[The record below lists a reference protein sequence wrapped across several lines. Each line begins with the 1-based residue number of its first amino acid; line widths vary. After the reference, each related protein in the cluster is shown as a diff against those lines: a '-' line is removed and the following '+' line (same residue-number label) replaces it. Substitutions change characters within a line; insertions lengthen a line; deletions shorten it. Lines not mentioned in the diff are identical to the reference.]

1 MFIIADPRGY
11 HEPPS
16 GPEAIRRNFCSADTC
31 DAENKKHTAKAKN
44 VNKFNFFMMF
54 LPSLN
59 LFDLNRPGDQQKPG
73 ERGAGYLQA
82 AQSRRPPL
90 QLFIL
95 HSVFQAQPDKKL
107 CYRTSTKFT
116 FLTEFITL

>member
-73 ERGAGYLQA
+73 EGGPDTSRLRNRA
-82 AQSRRPPL
+82 ARHCNFLYYTRYSRRSP
-90 QLFIL
+90 
-95 HSVFQAQPDKKL
+95 
-107 CYRTSTKFT
+107 TKNFVIGRAPN
-116 FLTEFITL
+116 LRS